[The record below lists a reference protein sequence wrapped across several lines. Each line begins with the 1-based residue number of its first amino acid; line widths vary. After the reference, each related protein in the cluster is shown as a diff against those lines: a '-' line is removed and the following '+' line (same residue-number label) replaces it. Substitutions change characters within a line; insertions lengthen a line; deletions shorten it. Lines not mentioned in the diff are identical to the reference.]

1 MMKFSIT
8 ITLFVIATA
17 CGMGWHQGRSIA
29 RLEQRERALAA
40 RLRASGIDPA
50 EEAAGPVRYV
60 AAVDLRERR
69 QAAIDGDA
77 RKLIRLFS
85 KDGESES
92 SAALLMGIDA
102 DRAEALIEI
111 LRGDAS
117 LRSENFK
124 ALFMMAVMKLA
135 EDRPQKALAVFA
147 AIGEFF
153 TDSHERR
160 AVGEQTMSLALSS
173 WAKSDPLAV
182 ADWLGRNEA
191 TYGEY
196 LSENTKK
203 MVLTSAAAKDPSL
216 AFSLI
221 GRLHLKDKDHGLS
234 GVVAAART
242 HTERSAI
249 LSAMRKYV
257 ESAGSAEE
265 KILLWKSGLEK
276 LAAGAARDGIGP
288 ATRWVESMQL
298 APADLAMF
306 SEGLAG
312 KIKISET
319 GEWID
324 WFSRSIPAEKAD
336 VAVRAM
342 TKDWVEVDY
351 KAAGQ
356 WLSDVPAGP
365 SKNSAIRAY
374 AESVV
379 TKDPGAAEKWALTLP
394 AGEERQ
400 STIRTILENWPNDGP
415 ENEKAAAAFAERHG
429 LR

>member
-1 MMKFSIT
+1 MMKFAIT
-8 ITLFVIATA
+8 ITSFVIATA

-29 RLEQRERALAA
+29 GLEQRERALAA
-40 RLRASGIDPA
+40 RLRASGIGPA
-50 EEAAGPVRYV
+50 EAAADTDRSI
-60 AAVDLRERR
+60 AAVDFRERR
-69 QAAIDGDA
+69 QAAIDDDA
-77 RKLIRLFS
+77 RKLIQLFS
-85 KDGESES
+85 KDGEPES

-102 DRAEALIEI
+102 DRAEALIRI
-111 LRGDAS
+111 LRDDAS
-117 LRSENFK
+117 LRSENSK
-124 ALFMMAVMKLA
+124 VLFMMAMMKLA
-135 EDRPQKALAVFA
+135 EDRPQKALVVFS

-153 TDSHERR
+153 ADSHERR
-160 AVGEQTMSLALSS
+160 AVGEQTMNLSLSS

-182 ADWLGRNEA
+182 ADWLGTNEA

-196 LSENTKK
+196 LSENAKK
-203 MVLTSAAAKDPSL
+203 MVLTSAATKDPSL

-242 HTERSAI
+242 NTERDAT

-257 ESAGSAEE
+257 ESAGSTEE
-265 KILLWKSGLEK
+265 KILLWESGLAK

-312 KIKISET
+312 KIKIAET
-319 GEWID
+319 AGWID
-324 WFSRSIPAEKAD
+324 WLSRSIPAEQAD
-336 VAVRAM
+336 APVRAM
-342 TKDWVEVDY
+342 TENWTEVDY
-351 KAAGQ
+351 KATSQ
-356 WLSDVPAGP
+356 WLRDLPVGP
-365 SKNSAIRAY
+365 LKNSAIRAY

-379 TKDPGAAEKWALTLP
+379 TKDPATAEQWALTLP
-394 AGEERQ
+394 AGEERE
-400 STIRTILENWPNDGP
+400 STIRTILENWPEGSP
-415 ENEKAAAAFAERHG
+415 ENAKAAAAFAERHG